1 MLRARLNGIQRF
13 SLLSLAVLI
22 LAPPSAAKSI
32 WAASASAWPTYSGA
46 KETAVLAGGC
56 FWGVEAV
63 FRHVKGV
70 KSVMSGFAVGAAQD
84 SAPGHADR
92 GYAEAVRVVYDPL
105 QIGYQQL
112 LEVFFVVAHDPTQLN
127 RQGPDV
133 GPEYRS
139 AIFVSDSV
147 QRAAADA
154 YLAQLRSTNQFPKPI
169 VTEVILL
176 RSFRQAEDAHQ
187 DYVARHPQEPY
198 VIVNDAP
205 KLAELQRKFPALYHD

>member
-1 MLRARLNGIQRF
+1 MLRVGINGIRNGL
-13 SLLSLAVLI
+13 SLLGLAALTLV
-22 LAPPSAAKSI
+22 PRSAAPSI
-32 WAASASAWPTYSGA
+32 GSGPERISP
-46 KETAVLAGGC
+46 KETAIFAGGC

-70 KSVMSGFAVGAAQD
+70 KSATSGFAVGVAQD
-84 SAPGHADR
+84 STPGQPNR
-92 GYAEAVRVVYDPL
+92 GYAEAVRVVYDPQ

-139 AIFVSDSV
+139 AIFIGDSV
-147 QRAAADA
+147 QRAAAEA
-154 YLAQLRSTNQFPKPI
+154 YLAQLRSANQFPKPI
-169 VTEVILL
+169 VTEVVPL

-187 DYVARHPQEPY
+187 DYVARHPRDQY
-198 VIVNDAP
+198 VVINDAP
-205 KLAELQRKFPALYHD
+205 KIVELQHKFPSLYHD